1 MTETVME
8 IIRVI
13 GSKIQEHLSFIL
25 LMMSIFLALRFV
37 NVVIFMP
44 FTVPSFLTLK
54 DKFALKLGLISS
66 EKLNSE
72 NTASSE

>member
-25 LMMSIFLALRFV
+25 LMTSIFLALRFV
-37 NVVIFMP
+37 NVVI
-44 FTVPSFLTLK
+44 SFDAMTLVGAC
-54 DKFALKLGLISS
+54 FLLIASVVVD
-66 EKLNSE
+66 LNRQKHSQ
-72 NTASSE
+72 NRKK

>member
-37 NVVIFMP
+37 NVVI
-44 FTVPSFLTLK
+44 SFDAMTLVGAC
-54 DKFALKLGLISS
+54 FLLIASIVVD
-66 EKLNSE
+66 LNRQKHSQ
-72 NTASSE
+72 NRKK

>member
-1 MTETVME
+1 MKMTETVME

-37 NVVIFMP
+37 NVVI
-44 FTVPSFLTLK
+44 SFDAMTLVGAC
-54 DKFALKLGLISS
+54 FLLIASIVVD
-66 EKLNSE
+66 LNRQKHSQ
-72 NTASSE
+72 NRKK

>member
-8 IIRVI
+8 IVRVI

-37 NVVIFMP
+37 NVVI
-44 FTVPSFLTLK
+44 SFDAMTLVGAC
-54 DKFALKLGLISS
+54 FLLIASIVVD
-66 EKLNSE
+66 LNRQKHSQ
-72 NTASSE
+72 NRKK

>member
-37 NVVIFMP
+37 NVVI
-44 FTVPSFLTLK
+44 SFDAMTLVGAC
-54 DKFALKLGLISS
+54 FLLIASIVVD
-66 EKLNSE
+66 LNRQKHSQ
-72 NTASSE
+72 SRKK

>member
-25 LMMSIFLALRFV
+25 LMISIFLALRFV
-37 NVVIFMP
+37 NVVI
-44 FTVPSFLTLK
+44 SFDAMTLVGAC
-54 DKFALKLGLISS
+54 FLLIASIVVD
-66 EKLNSE
+66 LNRQKHSQKQ
-72 NTASSE
+72 NRKK

>member
-1 MTETVME
+1 MKMTETMME

-37 NVVIFMP
+37 NVVI
-44 FTVPSFLTLK
+44 SFDAMTLVGAC
-54 DKFALKLGLISS
+54 FLLIASIVVD
-66 EKLNSE
+66 LNRQKQSQ
-72 NTASSE
+72 SRKK

>member
-1 MTETVME
+1 MTETAME

-37 NVVIFMP
+37 NVVI
-44 FTVPSFLTLK
+44 SFDAMTLVGAC
-54 DKFALKLGLISS
+54 FLLIASIVVD
-66 EKLNSE
+66 LNRQKHSQ
-72 NTASSE
+72 NRKK

>member
-1 MTETVME
+1 MKMTETVME

-37 NVVIFMP
+37 NVVI
-44 FTVPSFLTLK
+44 SFDAMTLVGAC
-54 DKFALKLGLISS
+54 FLLIASIVVD
-66 EKLNSE
+66 LNRQKQSQ
-72 NTASSE
+72 NRKK

>member
-8 IIRVI
+8 IIRII

-37 NVVIFMP
+37 NVVI
-44 FTVPSFLTLK
+44 SFDAMTLVGAC
-54 DKFALKLGLISS
+54 FLLIASIVVD
-66 EKLNSE
+66 LNRQKHSQKQ
-72 NTASSE
+72 NRKK

>member
-37 NVVIFMP
+37 NVVI
-44 FTVPSFLTLK
+44 SFDAMTLVGAC
-54 DKFALKLGLISS
+54 FLLIASIIVD
-66 EKLNSE
+66 LNRQKHSQKQ
-72 NTASSE
+72 NRKK

>member
-37 NVVIFMP
+37 NVVI
-44 FTVPSFLTLK
+44 SFDAMTLVGAC
-54 DKFALKLGLISS
+54 FLLIASIIVD
-66 EKLNSE
+66 LNRQKHSQ
-72 NTASSE
+72 NRKK

>member
-37 NVVIFMP
+37 NVVI
-44 FTVPSFLTLK
+44 SFDAMTLVGAC
-54 DKFALKLGLISS
+54 FLLIASVVVD
-66 EKLNSE
+66 LNRQKHSK
-72 NTASSE
+72 NRKK

>member
-37 NVVIFMP
+37 NVVI
-44 FTVPSFLTLK
+44 SFDAMTLVGAC
-54 DKFALKLGLISS
+54 FLLIASIVVD
-66 EKLNSE
+66 LNRQKHSQKQ
-72 NTASSE
+72 NRKK

>member
-37 NVVIFMP
+37 NVVI
-44 FTVPSFLTLK
+44 SFDAMTLVGAC
-54 DKFALKLGLISS
+54 FLLIASVVVD
-66 EKLNSE
+66 LNRQKHSQ
-72 NTASSE
+72 NRKK

>member
-37 NVVIFMP
+37 NVVI
-44 FTVPSFLTLK
+44 SFDAMTLVGAC
-54 DKFALKLGLISS
+54 FLLIASIVVD
-66 EKLNSE
+66 LNRQKHSQ
-72 NTASSE
+72 NRKKGK

>member
-1 MTETVME
+1 MIETVME

-37 NVVIFMP
+37 NVVI
-44 FTVPSFLTLK
+44 SFDAMTLVGAC
-54 DKFALKLGLISS
+54 FLLIASIVVD
-66 EKLNSE
+66 LNRQKHSQ
-72 NTASSE
+72 NRKK

>member
-37 NVVIFMP
+37 HVVI
-44 FTVPSFLTLK
+44 SFDAMTLVGAC
-54 DKFALKLGLISS
+54 FLLIASIVVD
-66 EKLNSE
+66 LNRQKQSQ
-72 NTASSE
+72 NRKK

>member
-1 MTETVME
+1 MTETMME

-37 NVVIFMP
+37 NVVI
-44 FTVPSFLTLK
+44 SFDAMTLVGAC
-54 DKFALKLGLISS
+54 FLLIASIVVD
-66 EKLNSE
+66 LNRQKHSQ
-72 NTASSE
+72 NRKK

>member
-25 LMMSIFLALRFV
+25 LIMSIFLALRFV
-37 NVVIFMP
+37 NVVI
-44 FTVPSFLTLK
+44 SFDAMTLVGAC
-54 DKFALKLGLISS
+54 FLLIASIVVD
-66 EKLNSE
+66 LNRQKHSQ
-72 NTASSE
+72 NRKK

>member
-1 MTETVME
+1 ME

-37 NVVIFMP
+37 NVVI
-44 FTVPSFLTLK
+44 SFDAMTLVGAC
-54 DKFALKLGLISS
+54 FLLIASIVVD
-66 EKLNSE
+66 LNRQKHSQ
-72 NTASSE
+72 NRKKGK